1 MSLDAMN
8 IDTGRLE
15 PCAATDALSVPVLG
29 YANDPAVELRLL
41 KACMSDCLKPARRLL
56 ERYRLT
62 FEQELALYN
71 AMPVGATAA
80 DISRDELAHLVREVS
95 A

>member
-15 PCAATDALSVPVLG
+15 PCGATEVLSVPVLG
-29 YANDPAVELRLL
+29 YANDPAVEMRLL

-62 FEQELALYN
+62 FEQTLALYN
-71 AMPVGATAA
+71 AIPVGATAA
-80 DISRDELAHLVREVS
+80 DIARDELTRLVREVTG
-95 A
+95 